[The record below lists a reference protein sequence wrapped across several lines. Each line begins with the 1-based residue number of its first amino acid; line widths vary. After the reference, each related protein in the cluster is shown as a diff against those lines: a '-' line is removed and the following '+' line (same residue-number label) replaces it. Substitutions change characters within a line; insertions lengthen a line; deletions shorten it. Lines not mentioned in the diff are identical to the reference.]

1 MVEIIEM
8 FVDGLSDRI
17 ESITT
22 AFEDRNFTTVSGIAH
37 QLKGAAGGY
46 GYPSLSELAFEVEHL
61 ARQNADDAQIEDA
74 LDLLVGQCRG
84 AIVGVR
90 GLESLN
96 QTAKPADVT
105 AVTESESPIPP
116 EETVASGEPT
126 ATLETI
132 HQEVPE
138 VAQAPNTAL
147 PGGNPLTDFAAQ
159 LEKLN
164 DPDVDSQQLP
174 AALLSLAQVI
184 GTTAN
189 SNAPAT
195 ESVS

>member
-159 LEKLN
+159 L
-164 DPDVDSQQLP
+164 
-174 AALLSLAQVI
+174 
-184 GTTAN
+184 
-189 SNAPAT
+189 
-195 ESVS
+195 

>member
-1 MVEIIEM
+1 
-8 FVDGLSDRI
+8 
-17 ESITT
+17 
-22 AFEDRNFTTVSGIAH
+22 
-37 QLKGAAGGY
+37 
-46 GYPSLSELAFEVEHL
+46 
-61 ARQNADDAQIEDA
+61 
-74 LDLLVGQCRG
+74 
-84 AIVGVR
+84 
-90 GLESLN
+90 LN